1 MENELDKEMFD
12 QISSLPIALIRNI
25 TLREKCPYSVFLV
38 RMREYGDQKNYVY
51 GHFSRSIII

>member
-25 TLREKCPYSVFLV
+25 TLREKCPYSEFFWSECGSMGTRKTTYTDTFHGVL
-38 RMREYGDQKNYVY
+38 
-51 GHFSRSIII
+51 